1 MAYEASEIMTAAALN
16 FGIAKLNKIK
26 SEGDLQTFMVSA
38 KQKITDVNVQFG
50 DAAMKKGFL
59 DLMDPKQPSKLQ
71 DMAGGISA
79 ALAIRDYMGIGDAK
93 VVSYMTGNK
102 WPSEVEKFRV
112 SAFGFEDYNS
122 SDMIVTQRATKKRFY
137 GISLKKKRQ
146 VKAAEPT
153 LINKAFDTLLTGSEF
168 DSLKQKL
175 IKTRIDYFV
184 NLVIE
189 AVDAGIIDSSDID
202 NFDRLKKTKSKELFE
217 AKGRDKVKFD
227 RAYIDTKGYAA
238 AKVGGYRN
246 SNTKDSKSMR
256 FFVNSKV
263 AEKGN
268 VLWKSFIKIMNDNI
282 DLFSNGLINII
293 LKTKLYEE
301 LEAKQLEGF
310 EFDFS
315 LVTAVGDV
323 KQGEAVIGRA
333 SVIPLKTT
341 LCGLARIEEKYKN
354 SPYKVV
360 LDKSKMA
367 KSNAAKIFFQLKRGR
382 LILLDLE
389 IRYKGSF
396 TPQPQF
402 QGTLN
407 PMFKQLLK
415 DECGE

>member
-16 FGIAKLNKIK
+16 FGIAELNQIK
-26 SEGDLQTFMVSA
+26 SEGDRQTFMVSA

-50 DAAMKKGFL
+50 DAAMKNGFL

-168 DSLKQKL
+168 DNLKQQL

-189 AVDAGIIDSSDID
+189 AVDAGIIDSTDID
-202 NFDRLKKTKSKELFE
+202 NFDKLKKTRSKELFE

-246 SNTKDSKSMR
+246 SNTKDSK
-256 FFVNSKV
+256 
-263 AEKGN
+263 
-268 VLWKSFIKIMNDNI
+268 
-282 DLFSNGLINII
+282 
-293 LKTKLYEE
+293 
-301 LEAKQLEGF
+301 
-310 EFDFS
+310 
-315 LVTAVGDV
+315 TA
-323 KQGEAVIGRA
+323 
-333 SVIPLKTT
+333 
-341 LCGLARIEEKYKN
+341 
-354 SPYKVV
+354 
-360 LDKSKMA
+360 
-367 KSNAAKIFFQLKRGR
+367 
-382 LILLDLE
+382 LL
-389 IRYKGSF
+389 
-396 TPQPQF
+396 
-402 QGTLN
+402 
-407 PMFKQLLK
+407 
-415 DECGE
+415 